1 VWSEGQDHAQ
11 AFRHALPLRNSPR
24 HFGIQRSDRK
34 RYPSE
39 PRQIGGKLY
48 MPAELQSI
56 HQRVLGGGMG
66 ETVTNEMRAVVTT
79 LWPELVHRLPPT

>member
-1 VWSEGQDHAQ
+1 M
-11 AFRHALPLRNSPR
+11 PR

-39 PRQIGGKLY
+39 PRQSGGKLY

-56 HQRVLGGGMG
+56 NQRALGGGMG

-79 LWPELVHRLPPT
+79 HWPELVHRLPPT

>member
-1 VWSEGQDHAQ
+1 M
-11 AFRHALPLRNSPR
+11 PR

-39 PRQIGGKLY
+39 PRQSGGKLY

-79 LWPELVHRLPPT
+79 LWPELLHRLPPT

>member
-1 VWSEGQDHAQ
+1 
-11 AFRHALPLRNSPR
+11 
-24 HFGIQRSDRK
+24 
-34 RYPSE
+34 
-39 PRQIGGKLY
+39 LY